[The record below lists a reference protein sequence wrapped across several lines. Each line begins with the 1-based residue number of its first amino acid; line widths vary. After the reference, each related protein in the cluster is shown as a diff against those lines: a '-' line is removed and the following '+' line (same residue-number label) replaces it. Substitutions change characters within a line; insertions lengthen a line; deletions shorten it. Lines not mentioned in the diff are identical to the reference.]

1 MAHSHLAVTTRTES
15 RGFRGQVPTPSS
27 YQLLACSVADGTVG
41 LFLIPVINSSSIIWK
56 DWRLNHLNFPSRYYL
71 TFPSSFYLILS
82 VAVTWASRGYRAVRS
97 GM

>member
-1 MAHSHLAVTTRTES
+1 MAHSHPAATTRTES
-15 RGFRGQVPTPSS
+15 RGLRGQVPTHSS

-41 LFLIPVINSSSIIWK
+41 LFLIPVTNSSSIIWK